1 MSVRIT
7 QQSVNRST
15 LTDINSNLKKMQD
28 IQEKLSSGKRVNRPS
43 DDPSATRKI
52 LGLKTNSLQLQQFL
66 GNAATAKENI
76 NYTADALNSV
86 QDLLSKVKEL
96 SIQAASDTLGPPERQ
111 IIASEINQ
119 LTESVIQF
127 SNTTD
132 SSGRYIFSGTK
143 TQTLAFTATRDNVGN
158 VTAVS
163 YNGNNEAVQY
173 QIGTRTQMQVNLPGG
188 SFFQDNQFFSTLI
201 SMRDA
206 LKAQT
211 FDHDAFLQLKKNL
224 ETASNTLSTEVTKF
238 GAKLNRLDITASR
251 LENAQTTLK
260 ETLSNSEDAD
270 TAALIM
276 ELKNQETVLQS
287 SLDVGGRILQPTL
300 LSFLR

>member
-1 MSVRIT
+1 MSIRIT
-7 QQSVNRST
+7 QESVNRST
-15 LTDINSNLKKMQD
+15 LTDINSNLRKMQD

-52 LGLKTNSLQLQQFL
+52 LGLKSNSLQLQQFL
-66 GNAATAKENI
+66 GNAATARENI
-76 NYTADALNSV
+76 NYTSDSLNSV
-86 QDLLSKVKEL
+86 QELISKVKEL
-96 SIQAASDTLGPPERQ
+96 SIQAANDTLGLPERQ

-158 VTAVS
+158 ITAVS
-163 YNGNNEAVQY
+163 YNGNNEAIQY

-188 SFFQDNQFFSTLI
+188 SFFQDNQFFSTLV

-211 FDHDAFLQLKKNL
+211 FDHDAFLQLKKTL

-238 GAKLNRLDITASR
+238 GAKINRLEITTSR
-251 LENAQTTLK
+251 LENSQITLK
-260 ETLSNSEDAD
+260 EILSNTEDAD
-270 TAALIM
+270 TASLIM

-287 SLDVGGRILQPTL
+287 SLNVGGRILQPTL